1 MPLTQRATAHF
12 SSGLPQGRHILGLAG
27 LTALTLLGAG
37 ATFAAEA
44 LPAPAQDASAA
55 TVFTPA
61 DVDAAPALVA
71 RAVPTPPRAHQPLFG
86 AQLSFEFVVDAQGR
100 PTDVKLLEAKP
111 TLSETGK
118 IVQESD
124 LPALR
129 RAGLLDGIP
138 ANASF
143 PEIRDL
149 LIKPFLEPGKEA
161 VLTWRYRPGR
171 KGGTAVATRVTD
183 SVIFQADELVSPG
196 NLPRTQASRPVQPAI
211 PPATVE
217 PVRPVQPDT
226 PPPAP
231 GPSRAVTAVVATSG
245 NASTI
250 NTPGQSPTTVV
261 RTGGRQSLINT
272 PGEPASTVV
281 STPGG
286 GSTIYTP
293 GQAATMITPTSGGGS
308 IIETPGQP
316 PSTVVP
322 TPGGGSTIYTPGQ
335 APTMVVPIS
344 GGGSIIYAP
353 GQPPVTVMPTP

>member
-1 MPLTQRATAHF
+1 MKNDLYHARRKA
-12 SSGLPQGRHILGLAG
+12 LGLAG
-27 LTALTLLGAG
+27 LAALTLLGAG
-37 ATFAAEA
+37 ATLAADAPVFA
-44 LPAPAQDASAA
+44 
-55 TVFTPA
+55 PA
-61 DVDAAPALVA
+61 DVDAPPALVA
-71 RAVPTPPRAHQPLFG
+71 RAVPMPPRVHQPLFG
-86 AQLSFEFVVDAQGR
+86 AQLSFEFVVDAQGL
-100 PTDVKLLEAKP
+100 PGDVKLLEAKP

-143 PEIRDL
+143 QEIRDL

-161 VLTWRYRPGR
+161 VLKWRYRPGR
-171 KGGTAVATRVTD
+171 KAGTAVATRVTD
-183 SVIFQADELVSPG
+183 SVVFQADELVSPG
-196 NLPRTQASRPVQPAI
+196 NLPRIQATRPVQQAVPS
-211 PPATVE
+211 ATIE

-226 PPPAP
+226 PPPAT
-231 GPSRAVTAVVATSG
+231 GPSRAVTTAVAISG

-261 RTGGRQSLINT
+261 RTAGRQSLINT

-286 GSTIYTP
+286 GSIIYTP

-322 TPGGGSTIYTPGQ
+322 TAGGGSTIYTPGQ

>member
-1 MPLTQRATAHF
+1 MKNALYPARRNL
-12 SSGLPQGRHILGLAG
+12 LGLAG
-27 LTALTLLGAG
+27 LATLALLGAG
-37 ATFAAEA
+37 AGFAAEA
-44 LPAPAQDASAA
+44 PVL
-55 TVFTPA
+55 TPA
-61 DVDAAPALVA
+61 EVDAPPALVS
-71 RAVPTPPRAHQPLFG
+71 RAVPKPPPVHQALFG
-86 AQLSFEFVVDAQGR
+86 AQLSFEFVVDPQGL
-100 PTDVKLLEAKP
+100 PGDVTLLEAKA

-129 RAGLLDGIP
+129 KAGLLDGIP

-149 LIKPFLEPGKEA
+149 LTKPFLQPGKEA
-161 VLTWRYRPGR
+161 VLQWRYRPGR
-171 KGGTAVATRVTD
+171 KAGTAVATRVTD
-183 SVIFQADELVSPG
+183 SVVFQPDELLPAG
-196 NLPRTQASRPVQPAI
+196 NLPRPQATRTVQPSS
-211 PPATVE
+211 PSATVE

-245 NASTI
+245 NTGTL
-250 NTPGQSPTTVV
+250 NTPGQSATTVV
-261 RTGGRQSLINT
+261 RTAGREILINP
-272 PGEPASTVV
+272 PGEPPSTVV

-286 GSTIYTP
+286 GSVIYTP
-293 GQAATMITPTSGGGS
+293 GQATTMVTPISGGSS
-308 IIETPGQP
+308 IINTPGQP

-322 TPGGGSTIYTPGQ
+322 TAGGGSTIYTLGQ